1 MAHVELLRA
10 PSCSANPPLKARLQH
25 AMINVW
31 TTVVLN
37 EGKMT
42 GTGVLKCGVCASEA
56 VPRATTPNL
65 LWPCW
70 PNA

>member
-37 EGKMT
+37 EGERT
-42 GTGVLKCGVCASEA
+42 GTGVVKCGLDASEA
-56 VPRATTPNL
+56 MP
-65 LWPCW
+65 
-70 PNA
+70 